1 MEVCDRDVSKFIA
14 ESRIMERLAGY
25 DPLLAGTIPIGI
37 DIEGSDLDIL
47 CYYEDKAS
55 FVRDVT
61 AQFGME
67 EGFYLSESQRSSGV
81 SHDKYEEHI
90 LCRFNLGKYPVEIYG
105 CRTPVLKQRA
115 YLHMV
120 IEDYLLRERGEEF
133 RKEIIRLKQSG
144 YKTEPAFCHLLGI
157 DGDPYEG
164 LLSVGKEL
172 EIRS

>member
-1 MEVCDRDVSKFIA
+1 MEVCDRDVGEFIA

-37 DIEGSDLDIL
+37 NIEGSDLDIL
-47 CYYEDKAS
+47 CCYEDQAS
-55 FVRDVT
+55 FIRDVT

-67 EGFYLSESQRSSGV
+67 EGFCLNECHQSSGK
-81 SHDKYEEHI
+81 SSEKYEEHV

-133 RKEIIRLKQSG
+133 RTEIIRLKQSG
-144 YKTEPAFCHLLGI
+144 YKTEPAFCLLLGI

-164 LLSVGKEL
+164 LISYGKKL
-172 EIRS
+172 EVRQ